1 MIDKVILEDKRVV
14 TKRNPRVRDIAN
26 AEASAKG
33 KEHLVKYAIMSAKI
47 FIDQKPAVLE
57 DILDMS
63 ETELIEVGNLFDE
76 GNEEKNV

>member
-63 ETELIEVGNLFDE
+63 ESELIQVGNLFDE
-76 GNEEKNV
+76 GDEEKNV